1 MSDLDFT
8 EMTLGEI
15 GHAIE
20 ERLEA
25 AYDDAIAQGREEELQ
40 RQLAEAGDD
49 PRTRMLIF
57 SRFGRTDAA
66 LIEVARAYPG
76 ADALSRLN
84 VAQARALIYRDAE
97 RWGEALSELTHAI
110 GILNECP
117 MNQAGCCSERA

>member
-1 MSDLDFT
+1 FALVTLRVLIHEGADGDEWVDDEDAGETLAGDFPIDVSDLDFT

-25 AYDDAIAQGREEELQ
+25 AYDDAIAQGREEEMQ
-40 RQLAEAGDD
+40 RQLAEAGED

-66 LIEVARAYPG
+66 LVEVARAYPG
-76 ADALSRLN
+76 ADA
-84 VAQARALIYRDAE
+84 
-97 RWGEALSELTHAI
+97 
-110 GILNECP
+110 
-117 MNQAGCCSERA
+117 